1 MSARVFIWVQHLLG
15 FGHFARAR
23 AVSEALRD
31 AGFAVTLAS
40 GGVTPAEAIPSG
52 IAFIQ
57 LPAARAKDE
66 LFEALVDA
74 DGNDVDQ
81 AWLERRRDVLLDALR
96 SARPDAVITETFPF
110 GRRLLKFELQALLN
124 EVAQMS
130 PRPKLI
136 ASVRDVLHRPRKA
149 GRAEASVATARAHY
163 DAIMVHGDPNIIRLE
178 ESFAELAALTDRF
191 VYAGYICVE
200 MPKPSGARQEVLV
213 SAGGGVTGRALMA
226 TALQARALSRLK
238 HRPWTLVAGP
248 LTDDLPGETPGVT
261 VVRSLPDF
269 RARLAGAAVSISQAG
284 YNTMIEAVKARTPSV
299 VVPYETEREKE
310 QAMRAGRFAELGLVK
325 VLRAEALDPHLF
337 ARAIDEAEGTTPPSF
352 TIDFNGRAGAV
363 RAVRQILG
371 L

>member
-1 MSARVFIWVQHLLG
+1 MSARVFVWVQHLLG

-40 GGVTPAEAIPSG
+40 GGVTPAEAVPTG
-52 IAFIQ
+52 IAFVQ

-66 LFEALVDA
+66 LFEDLVDA
-74 DGNDVDQ
+74 QGNDVDQ

-96 SARPDAVITETFPF
+96 GARPDAVLTETFPF
-110 GRRLLKFELQALLN
+110 GRRLLNFELQALLS
-124 EVAQMS
+124 EVAKMS

-136 ASVRDVLHRPRKA
+136 ASVRDVLQRPRKA
-149 GRAEASVATARAHY
+149 GRAEAAVAIARDHY

-178 ESFAELAALTDRF
+178 ESFAEIAALAERF

-200 MPKPSGARQEVLV
+200 MPTSDGARREVLV
-213 SAGGGVTGRALMA
+213 SAGGGVTGRALMKA
-226 TALQARALSRLK
+226 ALEARALSRLK
-238 HRPWTLVAGP
+238 DRPWTLVTGP
-248 LTDDLPGETPGVT
+248 LTDEPQGEVPGVT

-310 QAMRAGRFAELGLVK
+310 QAMRAARFAERGLVK
-325 VLRAEALDPHLF
+325 VLRAETLDPTALAH
-337 ARAIDEAEGTTPPSF
+337 AIDACEGVAPPQF
-352 TIDFNGRAGAV
+352 AIDFNGREGAALAV
-363 RAVRQILG
+363 RRILER
-371 L
+371 